1 MARRKIFGVITGCA
15 LVMFLFWGTA
25 PSAFA
30 QAKPA
35 KSFTWKLQS
44 AWPPPEK
51 IMGYWGAFGQ
61 ASEIARKVKERT
73 NGGLDIKLFPP
84 AALFKELETP
94 DALKRG
100 AIEMACS
107 AGSYHLSIL
116 PEVLFE
122 WGLPYGAK
130 TPDVAGKLLMNEEYL
145 KILRKAYAEKHNVH
159 LLGLSS
165 VSSYNYVTRFP
176 INTMEDLK
184 GKKIRALGV
193 TAQLVK
199 AQGGTPSMITGA
211 EQYMALQR
219 GTIDGTVYP
228 PYAGIT
234 YKIFEVAKYH
244 SWPPIYAAVTVNHLV
259 NLGAWNKLPKEYQD
273 ILQDEVSKM
282 AKYSFEV
289 SGPALEKIATEEGKK
304 MKAEATIL
312 SDGEYQKF
320 RQAVIPLWEEWG
332 KKSPYCGQLLTIAK
346 GIYGGK

>member
-1 MARRKIFGVITGCA
+1 
-15 LVMFLFWGTA
+15 
-25 PSAFA
+25 
-30 QAKPA
+30 
-35 KSFTWKLQS
+35 
-44 AWPPPEK
+44 
-51 IMGYWGAFGQ
+51 
-61 ASEIARKVKERT
+61 
-73 NGGLDIKLFPP
+73 
-84 AALFKELETP
+84 
-94 DALKRG
+94 
-100 AIEMACS
+100 MACS
-107 AGSYHLSIL
+107 AGSYHISIL

-145 KILRKAYAEKHNVH
+145 KVLRKAYAEKHNVH

-176 INTMEDLK
+176 VNTMEDLK

-234 YKIFEVAKYH
+234 YKIFEVAKFH
-244 SWPPIYAAVTVNHLV
+244 SWPPIYSAVTVNHVV
-259 NLGAWNKLPKEYQD
+259 NLGAWNKLPKEYQE
-273 ILQDEVSKM
+273 ILQDEVTKM

-304 MKAEATIL
+304 MKAEATFL

-320 RQAVIPLWEEWG
+320 RQAALPLWEEWG
-332 KKSPYCGQLLTIAK
+332 KSPRGRCCRQGDLGWKYESTEPDRGLRQINFLRGACRSDVPRREIDGLLR
-346 GIYGGK
+346 GITRSFLER